1 MGRNL
6 NSPLSGRVDS
16 GFGGSGKFKHKII
29 FGTAILTAIPL
40 VLSTFA
46 ASVTVGTGSL
56 EFGQGSQQATA
67 CDQKI
72 YVALGEE
79 WHGAPT
85 PQDSSAGFFRVRTVT
100 VSNLDLES
108 CAGKKLR
115 IRLIDGASAE
125 ITIGSAPEAKVLQV
139 SIPSSVPVSNLSDS
153 SALGLSYLTGIG
165 GLISGPLLANV
176 AVSVSGTSVYDGT
189 ILSAQNGD
197 VTFYIDP
204 AKTTVNID
212 GQTVRRTTVE
222 TIDNPGASAQIPQ
235 PTPSATPTS
244 SASPSA

>member
-1 MGRNL
+1 MGSNL

-29 FGTAILTAIPL
+29 FGTALLTSIPL
-40 VLSTFA
+40 ILSTFA

-67 CDQKI
+67 CDKQI

-79 WHGAPT
+79 WKAAPT

-100 VSNLDLES
+100 VSNLDLQS

-115 IRLIDGASAE
+115 VRLIDGTSSE
-125 ITIGSAPEAKVLQV
+125 LTIGSAPEAKVLQV
-139 SIPSSVPVSNLSDS
+139 TIPSVVPVSNITDS
-153 SALGLSYLTGIG
+153 AALGLTYLTGTG
-165 GLISGPLLANV
+165 GLISGSMLAN
-176 AVSVSGTSVYDGT
+176 ATVSVSGTSIYDGS
-189 ILSAQNGD
+189 ILSDQNGD

-204 AKTTVNID
+204 TAATINID
-212 GQTVRRTTVE
+212 GQSVRRTTVE
-222 TIDNPGASAQIPQ
+222 TIDNPGATVTVV
-235 PTPSATPTS
+235 PTPS
-244 SASPSA
+244 PSATA